1 MTYVQFQTAFEK
13 WRRFRETRAGHAFV
27 STLRV
32 VLLVGILV
40 LLGWQ
45 LTSVG
50 WSEVFRNLPV
60 HPLFYLLFLLLYVL
74 LPVAESFIYRVTW
87 EFDVLKAFPAFIKK
101 RIFNKDVVGY
111 SGEVYFFEWA
121 RKQVGLPKRAIA
133 ETIRDN
139 NIISS
144 VASTVVSVVLVSI
157 FLTAGELSLDR
168 LVGERMVMWF
178 LLSVVGFVILIPLWI
193 RFRHFLFSMEWRT
206 AGIILLI
213 QVGRL
218 ITGQIL
224 QIGMWAVVM
233 PDVPLTVWFTY
244 AAVSIILSRI
254 PFLPNQMLVFTSIGL
269 GLSGPLSVAQAP
281 LASMLV
287 VAAGLDKLLN
297 LTLFGL
303 ITLTG
308 RDRNAAHQNT

>member
-1 MTYVQFQTAFEK
+1 MED
-13 WRRFRETRAGHAFV
+13 WRTFRATETGRHLVRWMRLA
-27 STLRV
+27 
-32 VLLVGILV
+32 LLASIVA
-40 LLGWQ
+40 LLAWQ
-45 LTSVG
+45 LTEVG
-50 WSEVFRNLPV
+50 WKNMLYNLPV
-60 HPLFYLLFLLLYVL
+60 HPVFYMLFALLYVS
-74 LPVAESFIYRVTW
+74 LPLAETWIYRITW
-87 EFDVLKAFPAFIKK
+87 DFDAVRAFPAFIKK
-101 RIFNKDVVGY
+101 RVFNKDIVGY
-111 SGEVYFFEWA
+111 SGEVYFFDWA
-121 RKQVGLPKRAIA
+121 RKQVNLPKRAVA

-144 VASTVVSVVLVSI
+144 VASTLVSVVLLSV

-168 LVGERMVMWF
+168 LLGERLTMW
-178 LLSVVGFVILIPLWI
+178 LVLSIVGIVVLIPLWI
-193 RFRHFLFSMEWRT
+193 RFRHFLFSMKWRT

-213 QVGRL
+213 QIGRL
-218 ITGQIL
+218 VVGQFL

-233 PDVPLTVWFTY
+233 PDVPLAVWFTY

-281 LASMLV
+281 LAGMLV

-297 LTLFGL
+297 VTLFGL

-308 RDRNAAHQNT
+308 RDRNAAHAEG

>member
-1 MTYVQFQTAFEK
+1 MGRHLVR
-13 WRRFRETRAGHAFV
+13 WTRLA
-27 STLRV
+27 L
-32 VLLVGILV
+32 
-40 LLGWQ
+40 LLGIVALLAWQ
-45 LTSVG
+45 LTDIG
-50 WSEVFRNLPV
+50 WKRMLTHLPV
-60 HPLFYLLFLLLYVL
+60 HPLFYVLFLLLYVL
-74 LPVAESFIYRVTW
+74 LPVAESFIYRITW
-87 EFDVLKAFPAFIKK
+87 EFDVFRAFPAFIKK

-111 SGEVYFFEWA
+111 SGEVYFFDWA

-144 VASTVVSVVLVSI
+144 VASTVVSVVLLAV
-157 FLTAGELSLDR
+157 FLTVGELSLDR
-168 LVGERMVMWF
+168 LVGERVLTWL
-178 LLSVVGFVILIPLWI
+178 LLSGVGFLILIPVWI
-193 RFRHFLFSMEWRT
+193 RFRHFLFSMAWRT
-206 AGIILLI
+206 AGVILAI

-218 ITGQIL
+218 VAGQVI

-254 PFLPNQMLVFTSIGL
+254 PFLPNQMLVFTSIGV
-269 GLSGPLSVAQAP
+269 GLSGALSVAQAP

-297 LTLFGL
+297 LALFGL

-308 RDRNAAHQNT
+308 KDRKAADDAV

>member
-1 MTYVQFQTAFEK
+1 MLV
-13 WRRFRETRAGHAFV
+13 R
-27 STLRV
+27 TLRV
-32 VLLVGILV
+32 ILLTGILG
-40 LLGWQ
+40 LLAWQ

-50 WSEVFRNLPV
+50 WGEVLRNLPV
-60 HPLFYLLFLLLYVL
+60 HPLFYLFFLMLYVL
-74 LPVAESFIYRVTW
+74 LPIAESFIYRVTW
-87 EFDVLKAFPAFIKK
+87 EFDVVKAFPALIKK

-111 SGEVYFFEWA
+111 SGEVYFFDWA
-121 RKQVGLPKRAIA
+121 RRQVTLPKRRIA

-144 VASTVVSVVLVSI
+144 VASTVVSVVLLSV
-157 FLTAGELSLDR
+157 FLTVGELSLDR
-168 LVGERMVMWF
+168 LVGRRMVMWL
-178 LLSVVGFVILIPLWI
+178 LLSGVVFVILIPVWI
-193 RFRHFLFSMEWRT
+193 RFRRFLFSMEWRS
-206 AGIILLI
+206 AGIIMLI
-213 QVGRL
+213 QVARL
-218 ITGQIL
+218 ITGQML

-287 VAAGLDKLLN
+287 VAAGLDKILN

-308 RDRNAAHQNT
+308 RDRRAAEQPA